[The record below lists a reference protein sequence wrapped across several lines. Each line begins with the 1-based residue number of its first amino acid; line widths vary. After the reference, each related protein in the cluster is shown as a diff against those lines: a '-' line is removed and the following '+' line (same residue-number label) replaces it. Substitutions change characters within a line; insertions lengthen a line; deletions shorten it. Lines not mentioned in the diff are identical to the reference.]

1 MYMAVEHPPPQTHRL
16 PGPHIRQGS
25 ALFQDEY
32 VPLRLVHELP
42 HFAPE
47 LWHLA
52 PELIRIAAL

>member
-16 PGPHIRQGS
+16 PGPGS

-32 VPLRLVHELP
+32 VPLRLVHEPP
-42 HFAPE
+42 HFAPG
-47 LWHLA
+47 LCHLA